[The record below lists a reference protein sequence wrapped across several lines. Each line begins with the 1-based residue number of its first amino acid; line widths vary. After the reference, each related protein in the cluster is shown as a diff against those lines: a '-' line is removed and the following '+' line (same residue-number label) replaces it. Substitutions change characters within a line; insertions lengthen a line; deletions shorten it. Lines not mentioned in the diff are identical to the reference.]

1 MGHWCYIAY
10 KVQES
15 LSQNQTN
22 LGNDIL
28 DI

>member
-1 MGHWCYIAY
+1 MGQWCDMPY

-28 DI
+28 DT